1 MKTPDYLLLVNA
13 EHQMPEEFP
22 KTVELVWT
30 ESAMGNKIQVE
41 KQTYAAFLRMKE
53 DLWKEDGIEA
63 GLSNSYRT
71 IEKQEEIYT
80 RYTREFGPAYAAK
93 YAAKPGHSEHHTG
106 LAIDVGIVQDGKFYH
121 TIEELLSVDHLF
133 QVIHQKLPRYGFL
146 LRYPGGK
153 ESVTGIGYEPW
164 HFRYIDSSDIAK
176 EITDQGLCLEEYLVR
191 NDGSPKNEGLAD
203 VF

>member
-13 EHQMPEEFP
+13 EHRMPEEFP

-30 ESAMGNKIQVE
+30 ESAMGDKIQVE

-80 RYTREFGPAYAAK
+80 RYTREFGPEYAAK

-106 LAIDVGIVQDGKFYH
+106 LAIDVGILREGRVYF
-121 TIEELLSVDHLF
+121 TIEDLLSVDDLF
-133 QVIHQKLPRYGFL
+133 QLIHKKLPDYGFI
-146 LRYPGGK
+146 LRYPADK
-153 ESVTGIGYEPW
+153 KPITGIGYEPW
-164 HFRYIDSSDIAK
+164 HFRYIDSPEIAR
-176 EITDQGLCLEEYLVR
+176 EIADRGICFEEYWEIRR
-191 NDGSPKNEGLAD
+191 NEK
-203 VF
+203 